1 MSVPPL
7 PSIMCAEDRRA
18 MAWSSMPSYPRA
30 QPNRFAITDESRAV
44 NETLAILMVVFE
56 FSSAVLTT
64 IRCLQAFHAA
74 GSSWREQ
81 KGSLLYLIFEQG
93 MHYNENHNYFALWCL
108 LVRFAGIGILYFR
121 WEEYF
126 KVVMGFKLSTFNI
139 LQYYFLF
146 CYWYCYPQL
155 RAFLCLIPRSKLI
168 PRTPARPGK
177 SAGVLR
183 HYLTIL
189 TCPSLVFF
197 NGC

>member
-1 MSVPPL
+1 
-7 PSIMCAEDRRA
+7 
-18 MAWSSMPSYPRA
+18 
-30 QPNRFAITDESRAV
+30 
-44 NETLAILMVVFE
+44 MVAFE

-93 MHYNENHNYFALWCL
+93 MHHDKNRNYLTLWSL

-121 WEEYF
+121 WEEHF
-126 KVVMGFKLSTFNI
+126 EVVMSFELSTSNI

-146 CYWYCYPQL
+146 CYRYCYSQL
-155 RAFLCLIPRSKLI
+155 RAFPMSCLLLRRKLI
-168 PRTPARPGK
+168 PLTPARPGK
-177 SAGVLR
+177 SAGVFR
-183 HYLTIL
+183 YYLTIL